1 MTISLP
7 LDATKISSGDWAED
21 YTEWIEFEGPQIDIN
36 GEGASFESS
45 HGWWGDTG
53 TNGYGG
59 WWWSD
64 YDEDFTFQ
72 GIRYDGQAVAVIDAD
87 RNNIYDSEVDY
98 VIGYAY
104 GYDNGGNSGVWE
116 RTTPTRGS
124 FSGGSFGD
132 FVITV
137 KVESKG
143 TIYSDILVGS
153 TVSDNIKGGR
163 GNDEIHGFNGSD
175 KLYGQSGIDKLYG
188 QSGND
193 KLYGGSGKDKLYGD
207 SGKDYLKGD
216 SGNDKLYGGSGKDY
230 LNGGSSADK
239 LYGGSGKDRLIG
251 GKSNDRLYGGS
262 SSDKLYGDSGKDYL
276 KGDSGNDKL
285 YGGAGNDTLM
295 GGKGKDDLYGGR
307 GKDIFKL
314 TKGSGHD
321 KIRDFKKREDKIY
334 LGNFKSLRI
343 KDAGKHAKIYSGKD
357 LLAVVYNEDNIIKS
371 GNYLI

>member
-1 MTISLP
+1 MSITVP
-7 LDATKISSGDWAED
+7 LDATKIASGDWAEESG
-21 YTEWIEFEGPQIDIN
+21 EWINFEGPQVDIT
-36 GEGASFESS
+36 GEGAAFESNR
-45 HGWWGDTG
+45 GWWGDTG

-59 WWWSD
+59 WWWWTD
-64 YDEDFTFQ
+64 ENFIFQEITYDS
-72 GIRYDGQAVAVIDAD
+72 QAVVVIDAD
-87 RNNIYDSEVDY
+87 RNNIYDSEVDF
-98 VIGYAY
+98 VAGYAY
-104 GYDNGGNSGVWE
+104 GYSGGGSSGNWE
-116 RTTPTRGS
+116 RTDPTRGK
-124 FSGGSFGD
+124 FSGGAFGE
-132 FVITV
+132 FIITV

-153 TVSDNIKGGR
+153 TVSDKIKGGR

-216 SGNDKLYGGSGKDY
+216 SGNDKLYGGAGKDY

-239 LYGGSGKDRLIG
+239 LYGGSGK
-251 GKSNDRLYGGS
+251 
-262 SSDKLYGDSGKDYL
+262 DKLYGDSGKDYL

-285 YGGAGNDTLM
+285 YGGAGKDTLM

-357 LLAVVYNEDNIIKS
+357 LLAVVHNEDNIIKS